1 MDYDDD
7 GGQNAKTVRTA
18 PVKGAPRH
26 PCTPHKYADQE
37 SLLWY
42 LLVNCGVRLGSRD
55 LKIHFI
61 LYYIKYKFLL
71 FCWKWSKNHRV
82 LDITGNDDKNTRNTM
97 VILLFN
103 VVWNR
108 DATIYGLLTYMRNTF
123 QSSVW
128 YRHRFWHRH
137 CVFWFWRLYHGRYW
151 WWTGLCKRG

>member
-1 MDYDDD
+1 MIWGY
-7 GGQNAKTVRTA
+7 QHAIFFFCVSVRTA

-123 QSSVW
+123 QSSVL
-128 YRHRFWHRH
+128 
-137 CVFWFWRLYHGRYW
+137 VSTSILAPA
-151 WWTGLCKRG
+151 LCFLVLKVIPWSLLVVDRCL